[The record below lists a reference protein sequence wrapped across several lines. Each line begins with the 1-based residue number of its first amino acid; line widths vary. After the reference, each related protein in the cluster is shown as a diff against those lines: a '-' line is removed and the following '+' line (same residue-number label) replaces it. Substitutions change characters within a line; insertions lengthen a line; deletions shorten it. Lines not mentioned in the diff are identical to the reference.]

1 MKIGQAA
8 KKFAVPVTSI
18 YYYIKHGLL
27 VPPVSRGQYVFDEK
41 TLSDLEWL
49 LTLKQMEF
57 PLEVIHRI
65 LSLRRISGLMPQE
78 DRDELRKMFAEQD
91 RALEEKIETLTHA
104 QQLLRSSVS
113 LLGAG
118 DCEIVDTGVPLK
130 MLRLLACPVCGG
142 ELRAQNASMDS
153 RYIFEAEMNCRCGYS
168 ARIQNGILLTQNR
181 NTSFY
186 DKPDTIR
193 ELYRDLPSAT
203 LSLFERSYH
212 WLGECL
218 TKAGTSGKVMWE
230 SYVNAW
236 FFLHNH
242 TELLLDGTEL
252 IVTDKFPETLLAYK
266 EVIDRCGRGLDIL
279 YIADAGTAPPIKKKC
294 VDITVDFFAT
304 NEHNFYHDDFW
315 PNYMSAYLKDGG
327 LAAGV
332 YFYFDGGERSMK
344 NLLRSYPEASR
355 NNFSSRFFRKELR
368 SNYKLLSQFDC
379 GFSTDSGANLGLGF
393 HEKGDKLHLLA
404 YEAVKEKRNLSIS

>member
-78 DRDELRKMFAEQD
+78 DRDELRKMYAEQD

-186 DKPDTIR
+186 DKPDTISCTGIFR
-193 ELYRDLPSAT
+193 R
-203 LSLFERSYH
+203 
-212 WLGECL
+212 
-218 TKAGTSGKVMWE
+218 
-230 SYVNAW
+230 
-236 FFLHNH
+236 
-242 TELLLDGTEL
+242 
-252 IVTDKFPETLLAYK
+252 
-266 EVIDRCGRGLDIL
+266 
-279 YIADAGTAPPIKKKC
+279 
-294 VDITVDFFAT
+294 
-304 NEHNFYHDDFW
+304 
-315 PNYMSAYLKDGG
+315 
-327 LAAGV
+327 
-332 YFYFDGGERSMK
+332 
-344 NLLRSYPEASR
+344 LRSAC
-355 NNFSSRFFRKELR
+355 SSGLIT
-368 SNYKLLSQFDC
+368 
-379 GFSTDSGANLGLGF
+379 GWAN
-393 HEKGDKLHLLA
+393 A
-404 YEAVKEKRNLSIS
+404 